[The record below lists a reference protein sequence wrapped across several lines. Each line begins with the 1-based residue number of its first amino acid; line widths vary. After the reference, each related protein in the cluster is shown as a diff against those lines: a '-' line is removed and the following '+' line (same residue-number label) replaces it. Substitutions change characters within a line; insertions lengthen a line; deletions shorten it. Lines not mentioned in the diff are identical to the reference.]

1 MWRGTVRFY
10 RPADTCWCE
19 ERAAAVPLHCPPS
32 VNEWSDE
39 EEGGDRGSQERR
51 EKMKEARRGERKMIG
66 FCYLL
71 IYKLN
76 IKNNC
81 ILFK

>member
-1 MWRGTVRFY
+1 MTHYLITCLQAKEPECCTRRGTVMFY

-32 VNEWSDE
+32 VNDWSNE

-51 EKMKEARRGERKMIG
+51 EKMRAKRGEKR
-66 FCYLL
+66 
-71 IYKLN
+71 
-76 IKNNC
+76 
-81 ILFK
+81 